1 MRGAG
6 GALRVAPL
14 GPVQH
19 DPPPPAR
26 RAPIASPHTQRFG
39 ALFDEVH
46 RSNMSKACATRAE
59 AERTV
64 EHYAK
69 QEQPAR
75 IEEVRSPPGAPR
87 AHCSCGQR
95 PAPAQAEGK
104 FLVYRIADS
113 KVLKSVDYSPADLAA
128 KLGKI
133 DLENK
138 QSN

>member
-1 MRGAG
+1 
-6 GALRVAPL
+6 
-14 GPVQH
+14 VQH

-75 IEEVRSPPGAPR
+75 IEEVRSPPPGAPR
-87 AHCSCGQR
+87 AHRSCGQR

>member
-1 MRGAG
+1 
-6 GALRVAPL
+6 
-14 GPVQH
+14 
-19 DPPPPAR
+19 
-26 RAPIASPHTQRFG
+26 
-39 ALFDEVH
+39 
-46 RSNMSKACATRAE
+46 MSKACATRAE

-69 QEQPAR
+69 QDQPAR
-75 IEEVRSPPGAPR
+75 IEEVRAHRCTAGAPP
-87 AHCSCGQR
+87 AHRSCAQR